1 VGGFGTRL
9 GSARTSRIYRRPS
22 ISICVRRSGCWIDR
36 RELTLSMGC
45 SGYVADASYVMLI
58 RASGGQLKVFG
69 ITCSLELTWTTCGSS
84 GTDGTSSASL
94 VDLMPGSGVYWGPV
108 YSGIFSNI
116 SRYDCLF
123 SEKRLTWYGWGAWIV
138 VHRWKSLVTRWAWL
152 FVDQHCTWGWK
163 NGFTVKGSLLEE
175 ILCCRIVLKCICKV
189 LFNYLAH
196 LDSIR

>member
-1 VGGFGTRL
+1 M
-9 GSARTSRIYRRPS
+9 I
-22 ISICVRRSGCWIDR
+22 
-36 RELTLSMGC
+36 C
-45 SGYVADASYVMLI
+45 SGYVAAASYIMLI

-69 ITCSLELTWTTCGSS
+69 IKCMLDLTWTTCGRSS
-84 GTDGTSSASL
+84 TVGSSSARL